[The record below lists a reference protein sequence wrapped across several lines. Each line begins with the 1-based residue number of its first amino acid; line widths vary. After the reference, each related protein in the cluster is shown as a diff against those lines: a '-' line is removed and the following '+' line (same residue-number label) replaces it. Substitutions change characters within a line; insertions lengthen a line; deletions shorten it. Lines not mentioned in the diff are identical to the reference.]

1 MPATGADLDL
11 LCINTIRCLAMDAV
25 QKANSGHPGMPMGCA
40 PMAYVLWKN
49 HLKHNPANPEWADRD
64 RFILSPGHG
73 CMLLYAL
80 LHLHGYDLALEDLKQ
95 FRQWGSKTPGHSEYG
110 HTAGV
115 ETTTGPLGQGLA
127 NGVGMAI
134 ARKYLAAYFNKP
146 GHEIV
151 DYWITGIVSDGDLM
165 EGVTAEA
172 SSMAG
177 HLKLDNIVYL
187 YDDNHISIEGH
198 TTVAFTE
205 DRMKRYEAYG
215 WHTQIVADGND
226 LDAIEAAIAK
236 AKTVKD
242 KPHIIA
248 VRTVIGYGSPN
259 KADSHDAHGAPLGP
273 DEVKL
278 TKQAYGW
285 DPEQSFHVP
294 EEALAEFRK
303 SVAKGKQAE
312 AAWKT
317 KFEAYRKAHPEL
329 AREFEDWQ
337 AGKLPAG
344 WDAGLPTYPPGKDV
358 PTRKAQ
364 GDTLA
369 AVGPKLPML
378 LGGSAD
384 LAPSTNTIVKTSGHF
399 QHPAN
404 KGDEGNYAG
413 RNLHFGVREHGMG
426 AALNGIALSRMLIP
440 YGATFLIFSDYCK
453 PAIRLS
459 AFMGVQS
466 IWVFTHDSIGL
477 GEDGPTHQPVEQL
490 AQLRATVGLVTFRPS
505 DANEVPLAWKAAI
518 ERRDGPTAIVT
529 TRQNLPV
536 FDRSKLGPAAGLLKG
551 GYILKEADGGK
562 PDAILIGTGSEVQY
576 ALGAAEL
583 LAEAG
588 VKARVVAMPSTELF
602 DKQPEAY
609 REQVLPAAV
618 RARVAVEA
626 AHPQS
631 WHKYVGLDGAVVG
644 MERYGASAPYQTVY
658 EKLGFTARN
667 VADTAM
673 RLLKQ

>member
-1 MPATGADLDL
+1 MATTGTDLDL
-11 LCINTIRCLAMDAV
+11 LCINTIRCLSIDGV

-40 PMAYVLWKN
+40 PMGYVLWKN
-49 HLKHNPANPEWADRD
+49 HLRHNPANPEWANRD

-73 CMLLYAL
+73 CMLLYSL
-80 LHLHGYDLALEDLKQ
+80 LHLHGYDLSLEDLKQ
-95 FRQWGSKTPGHSEYG
+95 FRQWGSKAPGHSEYG

-134 ARKYLAAYFNKP
+134 AQKYLAAYFNRP

-151 DYWITGIVSDGDLM
+151 DYSILGIVSDGDLM

-172 SSMAG
+172 SSLAG
-177 HLKLDNIVYL
+177 HLKLDNIIYL

-215 WHTQIVADGND
+215 WHTQIVNDGND
-226 LDAIEAAIAK
+226 IEAINAAIEK
-236 AKTVKD
+236 AKQVKD

-259 KADSHDAHGAPLGP
+259 KADSHDVHGSPLGE
-273 DEVKL
+273 DEVKA
-278 TKQAYGW
+278 TKKAYGW
-285 DPEQSFHVP
+285 DPEKQFYVP
-294 EEALAEFRK
+294 EDALKVFRA
-303 SVAKGKQAE
+303 SLEQGKKAE
-312 AAWKT
+312 AAWRQ
-317 KFEAYRKAHPEL
+317 KFEAYRAAHPAL
-329 AREFEDWQ
+329 AQEFQDWLDK
-337 AGKLPAG
+337 KLPAG
-344 WDAGLPTYPPGKDV
+344 WDKDLPVYPAGKDV

-369 AVGPKLPML
+369 VVGPKLGML

-384 LAPSTNTIVKTSGHF
+384 LAPSTNTIVKGTGHF
-399 QHPAN
+399 QHPGN
-404 KGDEGNYAG
+404 KGDEGTYAG
-413 RNLHFGVREHGMG
+413 RNFHFGVREHGMG
-426 AALNGIALSRMLIP
+426 SALNGIALSQMLIP

-490 AQLRATVGLVTFRPS
+490 SMLRAIPGLVTIRPS

-536 FDRSKLGPAAGLLKG
+536 FDRSKTAPAEGLLKG
-551 GYILKEADGGK
+551 GYVLKDAEGGK
-562 PDAILIGTGSEVQY
+562 PQIVLMATGSEVQY
-576 ALGAAEL
+576 ALGAQDL
-583 LAEAG
+583 LAKDG
-588 VKARVVAMPSTELF
+588 IRARVVAMPAFELF
-602 DKQPEAY
+602 DAQSESY
-609 REQVLPAAV
+609 RNSVLPPDV

-626 AHPQS
+626 AHPMS
-631 WHKYVGLDGAVVG
+631 WSKYVGLDGAYVCLPH
-644 MERYGASAPYQTVY
+644 YGASAPFKTLY
-658 EKLGFTARN
+658 EKFGFTASN
-667 VADTAM
+667 VAEVAKKA
-673 RLLKQ
+673 LK